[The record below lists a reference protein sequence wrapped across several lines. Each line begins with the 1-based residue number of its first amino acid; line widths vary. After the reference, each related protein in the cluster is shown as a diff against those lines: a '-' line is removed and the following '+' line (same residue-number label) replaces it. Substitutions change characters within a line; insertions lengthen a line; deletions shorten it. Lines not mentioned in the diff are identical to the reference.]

1 MGLEGSKMGLG
12 VWDLVGNSCGPE
24 SRSVVSTTRVPSRAA
39 SDVLFL
45 VPPFHSIAAR
55 GLFSPF
61 SDN

>member
-1 MGLEGSKMGLG
+1 MGLG